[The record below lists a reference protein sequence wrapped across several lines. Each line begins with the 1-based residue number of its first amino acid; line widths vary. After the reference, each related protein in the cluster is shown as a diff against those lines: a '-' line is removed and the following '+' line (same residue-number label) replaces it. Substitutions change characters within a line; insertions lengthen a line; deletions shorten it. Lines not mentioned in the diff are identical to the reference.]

1 MSFDV
6 KKCLEKLGKDP
17 IEKLEPLKDFLISDS
32 SGVFFKYITKSLKD
46 SFEKVFISPINKNS
60 VYIFKKN
67 IQVGGKC
74 AEFAKYAYQV
84 LSSLDKKSFDNLEK
98 IMKINHF
105 ITCEVTSRVEANY
118 AQAMGKNEKDVDVR
132 RVSNSEKPD
141 KGYFKVN
148 FPEYNSSYIFRR
160 NEVNREATK
169 DCLTVCVSN
178 FKGNKELKELIKKV
192 KDGHCS
198 GTMVLDYSPDILL
211 IMLKEDDKVIYFNNK
226 KARNLVK
233 KYGKR
238 ITNINRRIKNLK
250 EERRKE
256 KNNKEKYDKK
266 ITKLKE
272 ERKNRIKSKNYWQ
285 QKVSE
290 QKRIKRSKS
299 ASNLS
304 YNY

>member
-1 MSFDV
+1 MQILNNAKNEGKKLAHCLVACEVNKSTDKFTKTHAITMSFDIE
-6 KKCLEKLGKDP
+6 KCLEKLGKDP
-17 IEKLEPLKDFLISDS
+17 IEKLEPLKDFLISNS
-32 SGVFFKYITKSLKD
+32 SGAFFKYVDGSDYIKGGLKE
-46 SFEKVFISPINKNS
+46 SFNMIFSQVVPENVNMFKNYS
-60 VYIFKKN
+60 

-74 AEFAKYAYQV
+74 AEFAKYTYQV
-84 LSSLDKKSFDNLEK
+84 LSSLNEKSFDNLEK
-98 IMKINHF
+98 IIKINHL
-105 ITCEVTSRVEANY
+105 ITCEVASRVEANY
-118 AQAMGKNEKDVDVR
+118 AQAVGKNEKDVDVKK
-132 RVSNSEKPD
+132 VFNSEKPD

-198 GTMVLDYSPDILL
+198 GTMVLDYSPDISL
-211 IMLKEDDKVIYFNNK
+211 IMLKEDD
-226 KARNLVK
+226 
-233 KYGKR
+233 R
-238 ITNINRRIKNLK
+238 IFKC
-250 EERRKE
+250 
-256 KNNKEKYDKK
+256 
-266 ITKLKE
+266 
-272 ERKNRIKSKNYWQ
+272 IKSEPLKNTTKDSNYWQ

>member
-1 MSFDV
+1 
-6 KKCLEKLGKDP
+6 
-17 IEKLEPLKDFLISDS
+17 
-32 SGVFFKYITKSLKD
+32 
-46 SFEKVFISPINKNS
+46 
-60 VYIFKKN
+60 
-67 IQVGGKC
+67 
-74 AEFAKYAYQV
+74 
-84 LSSLDKKSFDNLEK
+84 
-98 IMKINHF
+98 
-105 ITCEVTSRVEANY
+105 
-118 AQAMGKNEKDVDVR
+118 
-132 RVSNSEKPD
+132 
-141 KGYFKVN
+141 
-148 FPEYNSSYIFRR
+148 
-160 NEVNREATK
+160 
-169 DCLTVCVSN
+169 
-178 FKGNKELKELIKKV
+178 
-192 KDGHCS
+192 
-198 GTMVLDYSPDILL
+198 MVLDYSPDISL
-211 IMLKEDDKVIYFNNK
+211 IMLNEDDKVIYFNNK

-233 KYGKR
+233 KYEKR